1 VRLEPAALDR
11 EFEARAVLGR
21 AAAVT
26 EEKRLVDFL
35 NVDAP
40 LNRLDRIGDFED
52 AARGLLWIGKGA
64 GGEVYFIR
72 CPFLRARSL
81 VGLSALVAANLA
93 GESRL
98 DIGEAHIIR
107 PAAGVHLDRATA
119 DAMHKDFRGAAFA
132 HLAEGVL
139 IFTWHAPNS
148 AKKILLRIRPSLN

>member
-11 EFEARAVLGR
+11 EFEARAILGW

-64 GGEVYFIR
+64 GGKCISSGAHSCGRV
-72 CPFLRARSL
+72 AWSD
-81 VGLSALVAANLA
+81 SA
-93 GESRL
+93 
-98 DIGEAHIIR
+98 
-107 PAAGVHLDRATA
+107 P
-119 DAMHKDFRGAAFA
+119 
-132 HLAEGVL
+132 
-139 IFTWHAPNS
+139 
-148 AKKILLRIRPSLN
+148 

>member
-1 VRLEPAALDR
+1 MR
-11 EFEARAVLGR
+11 
-21 AAAVT
+21 
-26 EEKRLVDFL
+26 
-35 NVDAP
+35 
-40 LNRLDRIGDFED
+40 
-52 AARGLLWIGKGA
+52 
-64 GGEVYFIR
+64 IR

-81 VGLSALVAANLA
+81 VGLSALVAVNLA

-107 PAAGVHLDRATA
+107 PAAGVHLERATA

-148 AKKILLRIRPSLN
+148 VKNQTPPELAIPGVTGGGKARGMSSGTVVRRAFFTACG

>member
-1 VRLEPAALDR
+1 VHLQPAALDR
-11 EFEARAVLGR
+11 KFETRAVLGR

-26 EEKRLVDFL
+26 EEERLVDCSMWMRPYIGSTAL
-35 NVDAP
+35 AIS
-40 LNRLDRIGDFED
+40 RIRR
-52 AARGLLWIGKGA
+52 AAFSGSAKGR
-64 GGEVYFIR
+64 GEVYFIR

-93 GESRL
+93 GELRL

>member
-1 VRLEPAALDR
+1 M
-11 EFEARAVLGR
+11 
-21 AAAVT
+21 
-26 EEKRLVDFL
+26 
-35 NVDAP
+35 
-40 LNRLDRIGDFED
+40 
-52 AARGLLWIGKGA
+52 
-64 GGEVYFIR
+64 YFIR

>member
-1 VRLEPAALDR
+1 MGSTALAISR
-11 EFEARAVLGR
+11 MRR
-21 AAAVT
+21 AAFSGSA
-26 EEKRLVDFL
+26 
-35 NVDAP
+35 
-40 LNRLDRIGDFED
+40 
-52 AARGLLWIGKGA
+52 KGR
-64 GGEVYFIR
+64 GEVYFIR